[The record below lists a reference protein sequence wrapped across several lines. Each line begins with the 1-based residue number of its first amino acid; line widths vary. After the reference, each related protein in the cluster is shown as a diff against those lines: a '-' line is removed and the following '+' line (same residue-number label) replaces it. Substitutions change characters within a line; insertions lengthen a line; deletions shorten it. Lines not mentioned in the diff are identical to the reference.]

1 HVQIISACRK
11 FNQLP
16 RAIKQRFRIVRSSE
30 IDRDDRWKMS
40 RPFPLQEIVV
50 ITGGDNMTPL
60 DVGLIDPILVLQ
72 HLVQAAAAEAAMKN
86 MITPF
91 QCLPHTLANNG
102 SARAQLI
109 AQHTEAADLH
119 VWCDLAQN
127 RSDS

>member
-1 HVQIISACRK
+1 MRNSEAAAGHFFPLPAAPGNVQIISACRK

-40 RPFPLQEIVV
+40 RPFPFQEIVV
-50 ITGGDNMTPL
+50 ITGGDNMAPL

-86 MITPF
+86 MI
-91 QCLPHTLANNG
+91 
-102 SARAQLI
+102 
-109 AQHTEAADLH
+109 
-119 VWCDLAQN
+119 
-127 RSDS
+127 